1 MDEYVAAPL
10 LLQALEDVA
19 NRLEAWME
27 LADDED
33 ARYEDYV
40 ALKSARALIAEVK
53 GQDNG

>member
-10 LLQALEDVA
+10 LLQSLEDLA

-27 LADDED
+27 IADDED
-33 ARYEDYV
+33 ERYEDYV

-53 GQDNG
+53 GQS